1 MAPRLQI
8 PITGPIARGGAMNKG
23 LRFVGSDMHVMEPPD
38 VFDRYLDPTF
48 KHRVSVPVGAD
59 GRRAAGFGRLDR
71 ERLSI
76 RDMMF
81 TASRY
86 GSLDRRDDGGDSWR
100 TLGRA
105 FGEVSSILWGPR
117 GNWIASK

>member
-1 MAPRLQI
+1 MNERL
-8 PITGPIARGGAMNKG
+8 RC
-23 LRFVGSDMHVMEPPD
+23 VDSDRHVLEPPAL
-38 VFDRYLDPTF
+38 FDRYLDPTF
-48 KHRVSVPVGAD
+48 KHRASVPVGTG
-59 GRRAAGFGRLDR
+59 GRRAARRGRLDR
-71 ERLSI
+71 ERLSV

-81 TASRY
+81 AASRS

-117 GNWIASK
+117 S